1 MHVHPETKY
10 VWWVPPGGQ
19 IEETDNSIFEAVKRE
34 VWEETGLNVK
44 VNEEVK
50 YIREFVDK
58 ENNTLNLELFVEAT
72 VIDGELSIDNIYGKG
87 RDEDFIK
94 AVKWI
99 SKEEIKELEVF
110 PEIIKEDS
118 FWIENKT
125 KVTRYLGR
133 QVG

>member
-1 MHVHPETKY
+1 M
-10 VWWVPPGGQ
+10 
-19 IEETDNSIFEAVKRE
+19 
-34 VWEETGLNVK
+34 K

>member
-1 MHVHPETKY
+1 MNQRIRAAALIIKDESILLVKHVHPETKY

-72 VIDGELSIDNIYGKG
+72 VIDGELSIDNMVRVEMRFY
-87 RDEDFIK
+87 
-94 AVKWI
+94 
-99 SKEEIKELEVF
+99 
-110 PEIIKEDS
+110 
-118 FWIENKT
+118 
-125 KVTRYLGR
+125 
-133 QVG
+133 